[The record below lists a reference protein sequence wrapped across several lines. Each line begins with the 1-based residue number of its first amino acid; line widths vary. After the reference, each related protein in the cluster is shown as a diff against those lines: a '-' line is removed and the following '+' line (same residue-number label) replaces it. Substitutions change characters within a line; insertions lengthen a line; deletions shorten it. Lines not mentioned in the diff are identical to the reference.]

1 MSKDPNSNKYMISA
15 SIIAN
20 GVVDRSDV
28 VGAIFGQTEGL
39 LGDNLDLRDLQK
51 SGRMGRIEV
60 DIKSSKG
67 KSQGVITIASSMDQV
82 ETSVFA
88 AALET
93 VERVGP
99 CKATLKVTALEDT
112 RAGKHDQIIERA
124 RELLVSIVS
133 ESRSTGGDITD
144 SVRELVQTEE
154 IILFAGKL
162 PAGPNVEQSD
172 AIILVEGR
180 ADVLTM
186 LRHGIKNCIS
196 VEGTDTPAEIS
207 ELSKAR
213 TVTAFVDGDRG
224 GEMILRELF
233 QVAEID
239 FVARAPT
246 NTEVEQLTHKQVMK
260 CLRDK
265 STTGVF
271 QDKHKWARA
280 DGKKKRSRRG
290 GRKSKAKQVDEVAE
304 APEEAPASE
313 PADVPE
319 PPAEEAVQPE
329 VMEAAPAAASSRPA
343 AAEALLEHLDALKGS
358 KNARLLADNKVSV
371 ELPITKLQ
379 EQLQKKGNNSVNAL
393 VMDGIIT
400 QRLVDLVP
408 EAGIST
414 VVAEKKGPLPRK
426 PATVKLYTR
435 KDLG

>member
-15 SIIAN
+15 SITAN

-39 LGDNLDLRDLQK
+39 LGDDLDLRDLQK

-124 RELLVSIVS
+124 RELLLNIVS

-196 VEGTDTPAEIS
+196 VEGTDIPAEIA

-265 STTGVF
+265 STTTVF

>member
-1 MSKDPNSNKYMISA
+1 MSKDPNSSKYMISA
-15 SIIAN
+15 TITAN

-39 LGDNLDLRDLQK
+39 LGDELDLRDLQK

-67 KSQGVITIASSMDQV
+67 KSKGDITISSSMDQV

-99 CKATLKVTALEDT
+99 CKATLKVTSLEDT
-112 RAGKHDQIIERA
+112 RAGKHDQIVERA
-124 RELLVSIVS
+124 RELLVNIVS

-144 SVRELVQTEE
+144 SVRQLVQTEE
-154 IILFAGKL
+154 IILFGGKL

-196 VEGTDTPAEIS
+196 VEGTNIPAEIA

-246 NTEVEQLTHKQVMK
+246 NTEVEHLTHKQVMK

-265 STTGVF
+265 STTAVF

-280 DGKKKRSRRG
+280 DGKTKRSRRG
-290 GRKSKAKQVDEVAE
+290 GRKSKAKKADGVAKASE
-304 APEEAPASE
+304 KASASE

-319 PPAEEAVQPE
+319 PPAEEAAQPE
-329 VMEAAPAAASSRPA
+329 ATEAAPEVASSRPTEA
-343 AAEALLEHLDALKGS
+343 DALLEHLDALKGS
-358 KNARLLADNKVSV
+358 KNARLLADDKVSV

-379 EQLQKKGNNSVNAL
+379 EQLQKKGNNGVNAL

-408 EAGIST
+408 DAGIST

-426 PATVKLYTR
+426 PVAIKLYTR
-435 KDLG
+435 KDLS

>member
-15 SIIAN
+15 SITAN

-28 VGAIFGQTEGL
+28 VGAVFGQTEGL
-39 LGDNLDLRDLQK
+39 LGDDLDLRDLQK

-99 CKATLKVTALEDT
+99 CKAALKVTTLEDT

-124 RELLVSIVS
+124 RELLLNIVS

-144 SVRELVQTEE
+144 SVRQLVQTEE
-154 IILFAGKL
+154 IVLFAGKL

-196 VEGTDTPAEIS
+196 VEGTDIPAEIA

-329 VMEAAPAAASSRPA
+329 VTEAAPAAASSRPA

-379 EQLQKKGNNSVNAL
+379 GQLQKKGNNGVNAL

-414 VVAEKKGPLPRK
+414 IVAEKKGPLPRK
-426 PATVKLYTR
+426 PTTVKLYTR

>member
-124 RELLVSIVS
+124 RELLLNIVS

-196 VEGTDTPAEIS
+196 VEGTDIPAEIS

-414 VVAEKKGPLPRK
+414 IVAEKKGPLPRK

>member
-15 SIIAN
+15 SITAN

-124 RELLVSIVS
+124 RELLLNIVS

-196 VEGTDTPAEIS
+196 VEGTDIPAEIS

-290 GRKSKAKQVDEVAE
+290 GRKSKAKQVDVVAE

-414 VVAEKKGPLPRK
+414 IVAEKKGPLPRK

>member
-99 CKATLKVTALEDT
+99 CKATLKVNALEDT
-112 RAGKHDQIIERA
+112 RAGKHDQIIVRA
-124 RELLVSIVS
+124 RELLLSIVS

-196 VEGTDTPAEIS
+196 VEGTDIPAEIS

-343 AAEALLEHLDALKGS
+343 AAEALLKHLDALKGS

-414 VVAEKKGPLPRK
+414 IVAEKKGPLPRK

>member
-1 MSKDPNSNKYMISA
+1 MSKDPNSSKYMISA
-15 SIIAN
+15 TITAN

-39 LGDNLDLRDLQK
+39 LGDELDLRDLQK

-67 KSQGVITIASSMDQV
+67 KSKGDITISSSMDQV

-99 CKATLKVTALEDT
+99 CKATLKVTSLEDT
-112 RAGKHDQIIERA
+112 RAGKHDQIVERA
-124 RELLVSIVS
+124 RELLVNIVS

-144 SVRELVQTEE
+144 SVRQLVQTEE
-154 IILFAGKL
+154 IILFGGKL

-196 VEGTDTPAEIS
+196 VEGTNIPAEIV

-246 NTEVEQLTHKQVMK
+246 NTEVEHLAHKQVMK

-265 STTGVF
+265 STTAVF

-290 GRKSKAKQVDEVAE
+290 GRKSKAKKADDVAKASE
-304 APEEAPASE
+304 KASASE

-319 PPAEEAVQPE
+319 PPAEEAAQPE
-329 VMEAAPAAASSRPA
+329 ATEAAPEVASSRPTEA
-343 AAEALLEHLDALKGS
+343 DALLEHLDALKGS
-358 KNARLLADNKVSV
+358 KNARLLADDKVSI

-379 EQLQKKGNNSVNAL
+379 EQLQKKGNNGVNAL

-408 EAGIST
+408 DAGILT

-426 PATVKLYTR
+426 PVAIKLYTR
-435 KDLG
+435 KDLS

>member
-124 RELLVSIVS
+124 RELLLNIVS

-196 VEGTDTPAEIS
+196 VEGTDIPAEIS

-239 FVARAPT
+239 FVARAPV

-414 VVAEKKGPLPRK
+414 IVAEKKGPLPRK

>member
-1 MSKDPNSNKYMISA
+1 MSKDPNSSKYMISA
-15 SIIAN
+15 TITAN

-39 LGDNLDLRDLQK
+39 LGDELDLRDLQK

-67 KSQGVITIASSMDQV
+67 KSKGDITIASSMDQV

-99 CKATLKVTALEDT
+99 CKATLKVIALEDT
-112 RAGKHDQIIERA
+112 RAGKHDQIVDRA

-133 ESRSTGGDITD
+133 ESRSAGGDITD
-144 SVRELVQTEE
+144 SVRQLVQTEE
-154 IILFAGKL
+154 IILFGGKL

-180 ADVLTM
+180 ADVLNM

-196 VEGTDTPAEIS
+196 VEGTNIPAEIV

-246 NTEVEQLTHKQVMK
+246 NTEVEHLVHKQVMK

-265 STTGVF
+265 STTDVF

-290 GRKSKAKQVDEVAE
+290 GRKSKAKKADDVAK
-304 APEEAPASE
+304 ASE
-313 PADVPE
+313 EPSASESADVSE
-319 PPAEEAVQPE
+319 PPAEEAAQLE
-329 VMEAAPAAASSRPA
+329 ATEAAPEVASSRPTEA
-343 AAEALLEHLDALKGS
+343 DALLEHLDALKGS
-358 KNARLLADNKVSV
+358 KNARLLADDKVSV

-379 EQLQKKGNNSVNAL
+379 EQLQKKGNNGVNAL

-408 EAGIST
+408 DAGIST

-426 PATVKLYTR
+426 PVAIKLYTR
-435 KDLG
+435 KDLS

>member
-1 MSKDPNSNKYMISA
+1 MSKDPNSSKYMISA
-15 SIIAN
+15 SITAN

-39 LGDNLDLRDLQK
+39 LGDDLDLRDLQK

-67 KSQGVITIASSMDQV
+67 KSEGAITIASSMDQV

-99 CKATLKVTALEDT
+99 CKATLKVNTLEDT

-124 RELLVSIVS
+124 RELLLNIVS

-144 SVRELVQTEE
+144 SVRQLVQTEE

-162 PAGPNVEQSD
+162 PAGPNIEQSD

-196 VEGTDTPAEIS
+196 VEGTDIPAEIA

-246 NTEVEQLTHKQVMK
+246 NTEVEHLAHKQVMK

-265 STTGVF
+265 STTAVF

-290 GRKSKAKQVDEVAE
+290 GRKSNAKKADDVAKASE
-304 APEEAPASE
+304 KASASE
-313 PADVPE
+313 PADVSE
-319 PPAEEAVQPE
+319 PPAEEVAQPE
-329 VMEAAPAAASSRPA
+329 ATEAAPEVASSRPTEA
-343 AAEALLEHLDALKGS
+343 DALLEHLDALKGS
-358 KNARLLADNKVSV
+358 KNARLLADDKVSV

-379 EQLQKKGNNSVNAL
+379 EQLQKKGNNGVNAL

-408 EAGIST
+408 DAGIST

-426 PATVKLYTR
+426 PVAIKLYTR
-435 KDLG
+435 KDLS

>member
-15 SIIAN
+15 SITAN

-124 RELLVSIVS
+124 RELLLNIVS

-196 VEGTDTPAEIS
+196 VEGTDIPAEIS

-271 QDKHKWARA
+271 QDKHRWARA

-290 GRKSKAKQVDEVAE
+290 GRKSKAKQVDVVAE

-414 VVAEKKGPLPRK
+414 IVAEKKGPLPRK

>member
-1 MSKDPNSNKYMISA
+1 MSKDPNSSKYMISA
-15 SIIAN
+15 TITAN

-39 LGDNLDLRDLQK
+39 LGDELDLRDLQK

-67 KSQGVITIASSMDQV
+67 KSKGDITISSSMDQV

-99 CKATLKVTALEDT
+99 CKATLKVTSLEDT
-112 RAGKHDQIIERA
+112 RAGKHDQIVERA
-124 RELLVSIVS
+124 RELLVNIVS

-144 SVRELVQTEE
+144 SVRQLVQTEE
-154 IILFAGKL
+154 IILFGGKL

-196 VEGTDTPAEIS
+196 VEGTNIPAEIV

-246 NTEVEQLTHKQVMK
+246 NTEVEHLAHKQVMK

-265 STTGVF
+265 STTAVF

-290 GRKSKAKQVDEVAE
+290 GRKSKAKKADDVAKASE
-304 APEEAPASE
+304 KASASE

-329 VMEAAPAAASSRPA
+329 VMEAAPAAPSSRPA
-343 AAEALLEHLDALKGS
+343 AAEALLEHLDELKGS
-358 KNARLLADNKVSV
+358 KNARLLADDKVSI

-379 EQLQKKGNNSVNAL
+379 EQLQKKGNNGVNAL

-408 EAGIST
+408 DAGIST

-426 PATVKLYTR
+426 PVAIKLYTR
-435 KDLG
+435 KDLS

>member
-1 MSKDPNSNKYMISA
+1 MNKDPNSSKYMIRA
-15 SIIAN
+15 TITAN

-28 VGAIFGQTEGL
+28 VGAVFGQTEGL
-39 LGDNLDLRDLQK
+39 LGDELDLRDLQK

-60 DIKSSKG
+60 DIRSSKG
-67 KSQGVITIASSMDQV
+67 KSTGEITITSSMDQV

-99 CKATLKVTALEDT
+99 CKAVLKVTSLEDS
-112 RAGKHDQIIERA
+112 RAGKRDQIIERA
-124 RELLVSIVS
+124 RQLLLGIVT
-133 ESRSTGGDITD
+133 ESRSAGVNITD
-144 SVRELVQTEE
+144 SVRQLVQTEE
-154 IILFAGKL
+154 IVLYDGKL
-162 PAGPNVEQSD
+162 PAGPNVEKSD

-180 ADVLTM
+180 SDVLNL
-186 LRHGIKNCIS
+186 LRHSIKNAIS
-196 VEGTDTPAEIS
+196 VEGTDIPAEIA
-207 ELSKAR
+207 ELSKSR

-239 FVARAPT
+239 FVARAPS
-246 NTEVEQLTHKQVMK
+246 NTEVEQLTHKQIMK

-265 STTGVF
+265 STAALF
-271 QDKHKWARA
+271 KDQNKWAR

-290 GRKSKAKQVDEVAE
+290 GRKSKASQD
-304 APEEAPASE
+304 EEAPAEAPAEPPAAAEEPAPPADAPAEE

-319 PPAEEAVQPE
+319 AA
-329 VMEAAPAAASSRPA
+329 EAAAPEGAQ
-343 AAEALLEHLDALKGS
+343 ALLEHLDALKGS
-358 KNARLLADNKVSV
+358 KNARLLAGEKLSV

-379 EQLQKKGNNSVNAL
+379 EQLQKKGNNGITAL

-400 QRLVDLVP
+400 QRLVDLAP
-408 EAGIST
+408 KAGIST
-414 VVAEKKGPLPRK
+414 VVAEKQGPLPRK
-426 PATVKLYTR
+426 PVGLSLYTR

>member
-15 SIIAN
+15 SITAN

-124 RELLVSIVS
+124 RELLLNIVS

-172 AIILVEGR
+172 AIILGEGR

-196 VEGTDTPAEIS
+196 VEGTDIPAEIS

-414 VVAEKKGPLPRK
+414 IVAEKKGPLPRK

>member
-124 RELLVSIVS
+124 RELLLNIVS

-196 VEGTDTPAEIS
+196 VEGTDIPAEIS

-271 QDKHKWARA
+271 QDKHRWARA

-414 VVAEKKGPLPRK
+414 IVAEKKGPLPRK

>member
-15 SIIAN
+15 SITAN

-124 RELLVSIVS
+124 RVLLLNIVS

-180 ADVLTM
+180 ADVLSM
-186 LRHGIKNCIS
+186 LRHGIKNCIT
-196 VEGTDTPAEIS
+196 VDGPDIPAEIS

-271 QDKHKWARA
+271 QDKHRWARA

-290 GRKSKAKQVDEVAE
+290 GRKSKAKQVDVVAE

-414 VVAEKKGPLPRK
+414 IVAEKKGPLPRK

>member
-1 MSKDPNSNKYMISA
+1 MSKDPNSSKYMISA
-15 SIIAN
+15 SITAN

-124 RELLVSIVS
+124 RELLLNIVS

-196 VEGTDTPAEIS
+196 VEGTDIPAEIS

-414 VVAEKKGPLPRK
+414 IVAEKKGPLPRK

>member
-1 MSKDPNSNKYMISA
+1 MSKDPNSSKYMISA
-15 SIIAN
+15 TITAN

-39 LGDNLDLRDLQK
+39 LGDELDLRDLQK

-67 KSQGVITIASSMDQV
+67 KSKGDITISSSMDQV

-99 CKATLKVTALEDT
+99 CKATLKVTSLEDT
-112 RAGKHDQIIERA
+112 RAGKHDQIVERA
-124 RELLVSIVS
+124 RELLVNIVS

-144 SVRELVQTEE
+144 SVRQLVQTEE
-154 IILFAGKL
+154 IILFGGKL

-196 VEGTDTPAEIS
+196 VEGTNIPAEIA

-246 NTEVEQLTHKQVMK
+246 NTEVEHLTHKQVMK

-265 STTGVF
+265 STTAVF

-290 GRKSKAKQVDEVAE
+290 GHKSKAKKADDVAKASE
-304 APEEAPASE
+304 KASASE

-319 PPAEEAVQPE
+319 PPTEEAAQPE
-329 VMEAAPAAASSRPA
+329 ATEAAPEVASSRPTEA
-343 AAEALLEHLDALKGS
+343 DALLEHLDALKGS
-358 KNARLLADNKVSV
+358 KNARLLADDKVSV

-379 EQLQKKGNNSVNAL
+379 EQLQKKGNNGVNAL

-408 EAGIST
+408 DAGIST

-426 PATVKLYTR
+426 PVAIKLYTR
-435 KDLG
+435 KDLS